1 MEPISKKYLNNND
14 FDKIYWHDS
23 LLYKIEFDI
32 LDDAVLFY
40 IDLQSPEPGHE
51 NADEDNVWFIP
62 AILRFAGITDI
73 KINIEW
79 SESFNTPNISY
90 IEREKIEISNSI
102 TDSVFY
108 MYQIEFTGPTEGN
121 IILPEVTEFELCLLG
136 DPILFENEESYVTK
150 RNEVLKNI

>member
-1 MEPISKKYLNNND
+1 MAILKKILKNND

-32 LDDAVLFY
+32 VNDDVLFY
-40 IDLQSPEPGHE
+40 IDLQSSEPDQE
-51 NADEDNVWFIP
+51 NASEDNMWLIP
-62 AILRFAGITDI
+62 AILRFAGITDM

-79 SESFNTPNISY
+79 SDSFNVPNISY
-90 IEREKIEISNSI
+90 IEREKIEISNKI
-102 TDSVFY
+102 TDNVFY
-108 MYQIEFTGPTEGN
+108 KYQIEFTTPTEGN
-121 IILPEVTEFELCLLG
+121 IILPKVTEFELCLLG